1 MLFIVCE
8 HYYNPIED
16 NLIIDNTSIK
26 DVEECFI
33 CLEKITTTGEKPFK
47 YKNCCKYIKQC
58 KCDGWIHGTCIE
70 VWFNRN
76 LKCPICKCVIIR
88 TNDKIF
94 SFIRENENLI
104 RIYIKARNA
113 LETLTYKC
121 NESIFFLLNSLYLIL
136 VYYFCICISLRV
148 LDHYFDFDFSS
159 YKELKSEQFYY

>member
-33 CLEKITTTGEKPFK
+33 CLEKITNTGEKPFK

-70 VWFNRN
+70 IWFNRN
-76 LKCPICKCVIIR
+76 LKCPICKGVVLRI
-88 TNDKIF
+88 NDSIF
-94 SFIRENENLI
+94 SFIRENEHLI
-104 RIYIKARNA
+104 TLYIKLRSMVDYVDYR
-113 LETLTYKC
+113 YKEAVFVILYSLHLVIVYSVSFC
-121 NESIFFLLNSLYLIL
+121 IFF
-136 VYYFCICISLRV
+136 RV
-148 LDHYFDFDFSS
+148 LDHYFGFMS
-159 YKELKSEQFYY
+159 YKEIKDDQFYF